1 MDTKN
6 KIIQTA
12 KVGRIVS
19 QVLYILSIVACLVFT
34 VLAIVLP
41 LTDAIKAIEP
51 AESAIIFAMLAVYA
65 FFTFGLLWNVQQ
77 FFASIEKGQSIF
89 NARAGKYLKKTAIFT
104 LVLAVVPAI
113 IGSTLI
119 NAIVPD
125 SEFVFRV
132 EVAGI
137 ITGALL
143 LLVGLFFEYACE
155 LQKKDDETLWLFWT

>member
-6 KIIQTA
+6 KIITTA
-12 KVGRIVS
+12 KVGRITA
-19 QVLYILSIVACLVFT
+19 QVLYILSIVACVTFT

-51 AESAIIFAMLAVYA
+51 SEAAIIFATLAVDA

-77 FFASIEKGQSIF
+77 FFGSIETSKTVF
-89 NARAGKYLKKTAIFT
+89 NAKAGRYLKKTAIFT
-104 LVLAVVPAI
+104 IMVSVIPALL
-113 IGSTLI
+113 GSILI

-125 SEFVFRV
+125 SEFVFRI

-137 ITGALL
+137 ITGVVL
-143 LLVGLFFEYACE
+143 LLVGLFFGYACE
-155 LQKKDDETLWLFWT
+155 LQKKDDETL